1 MNEQIIL
8 VRIND
13 YNDKR
18 FSQKVLNQHGCYLV
32 NDLPYEIEI
41 INENSAIIHG
51 KSMDN
56 ILFNQLIEDFRFY
69 SPQIINYYNEENKL
83 LKTYPNYK
91 KIKILL
97 KDIEPSQFIIDEDKV
112 KAVSE
117 YILKEEDIII
127 QVKKDNKYIEYE
139 SENKTNKYISLDGHT
154 RLFIACQKGF
164 KLIYGIESQS
174 DDYIDGFVEE
184 ARKRKVFTPFDLVK
198 VKHEEYEVKWNQF
211 CDEYFDKHSN

>member
-91 KIKILL
+91 KILHKPFHLWQLL
-97 KDIEPSQFIIDEDKV
+97 HFLQQ
-112 KAVSE
+112 
-117 YILKEEDIII
+117 LK
-127 QVKKDNKYIEYE
+127 
-139 SENKTNKYISLDGHT
+139 
-154 RLFIACQKGF
+154 
-164 KLIYGIESQS
+164 
-174 DDYIDGFVEE
+174 
-184 ARKRKVFTPFDLVK
+184 TPFGRYPKNLTLSP
-198 VKHEEYEVKWNQF
+198 
-211 CDEYFDKHSN
+211 CIPTI